1 MDCAPDSD
9 EYFGVEEYE
18 SHQGKE
24 HCENESSPVGVK
36 SANNKFDLFKLIKV
50 DVRST
55 KQDLNVLR
63 RRIQLVLDLQKII
76 MFSQVLKVQQGGGIT
91 HSEGCQ
97 N

>member
-1 MDCAPDSD
+1 MRLPVKEFSLADLTPDFEENFGVRKYMDCAPDSD

-18 SHQGKE
+18 SHQGKQ
-24 HCENESSPVGVK
+24 HCQNESSPVGVK

-63 RRIQLVLDLQKII
+63 RRI
-76 MFSQVLKVQQGGGIT
+76 
-91 HSEGCQ
+91 
-97 N
+97 

>member
-1 MDCAPDSD
+1 MRLPVKEFSLADLTPDFEENVGVRNYMDCAPDSD
-9 EYFGVEEYE
+9 EYFGVEENE
-18 SHQGKE
+18 SHQGKQ

-63 RRIQLVLDLQKII
+63 RRI
-76 MFSQVLKVQQGGGIT
+76 
-91 HSEGCQ
+91 
-97 N
+97 